1 MSQSQRLSVVM
12 ISKNVADVIGECLD
26 SVQWADEIIVLDS
39 GSQDDTCRI
48 ATERGVKV
56 FVNSEWPGF
65 GKQRQLA
72 QQYATG
78 DYIFMIDSDERVTP
92 ELKTSIQTV
101 LQQPEEQYVVY
112 NCARR
117 NLFMGRFMKHSG
129 WYPDK
134 VTRLYAREHY
144 QYNDN
149 LVHESLETQGATV
162 KTLQGDLLHLT
173 CRDLMEFQQKQ
184 LKYATEW
191 AKERHQQ
198 GKKVSFGSILSHTVG
213 AFFKTWLL
221 RMGFLDGKQGLILA
235 FVNAQYTFNK
245 YASLWELSQKT
256 INHEK

>member
-1 MSQSQRLSVVM
+1 MSESKRLSVVM
-12 ISKNVADVIGECLD
+12 ISKNVADVIEACLD

-39 GSQDDTCRI
+39 GSDDATCQLVREKG
-48 ATERGVKV
+48 AKV
-56 FVNSEWPGF
+56 FSNTSWPGF

-78 DYIFMIDSDERVTP
+78 DYIFMIDSDERITP
-92 ELKTSIQTV
+92 ELKASIQAV
-101 LQQPEEQYVVY
+101 LQQPESGVVY

-134 VTRLYAREHY
+134 VTRLYAREQY

-149 LVHESLETQGATV
+149 LVHESLETQGATI
-162 KTLQGDLLHLT
+162 KTLPGDLLHLT
-173 CRDLMEFQQKQ
+173 CRDLIEFQQKQ
-184 LKYATEW
+184 LKYAKAW
-191 AKERHQQ
+191 AQERNQQ
-198 GKKVSFGSILSHTVG
+198 GKTTRYSAIISHTLG

-221 RMGFLDGKQGLILA
+221 RMGILDGKQGLILA

-245 YASLWELSQKT
+245 YASLWELSRK
-256 INHEK
+256 NREYEK

>member
-48 ATERGVKV
+48 ATERGAKV

>member
-1 MSQSQRLSVVM
+1 MSENKRLSVVM
-12 ISKNVADVIGECLD
+12 ISKNAADVIEACLD

-39 GSQDDTCRI
+39 GSDDTTCQL
-48 ATERGVKV
+48 AHEKGAKV
-56 FVNSEWPGF
+56 FSNTQWPGF

-78 DYIFMIDSDERVTP
+78 DYIFMIDSDERITP
-92 ELKTSIQTV
+92 ELKASIQAM
-101 LQQPEEQYVVY
+101 LQQPESGVVY

-134 VTRLYAREHY
+134 VTRLYAREQY

-149 LVHESLETQGATV
+149 LVHESLETQGATI
-162 KTLQGDLLHLT
+162 KTLPGDLLHLT
-173 CRDLMEFQQKQ
+173 CRDLIEFQQKQ
-184 LKYATEW
+184 LKYAKAW
-191 AKERHQQ
+191 AQERHQQ
-198 GKKVSFGSILSHTVG
+198 GKTTGYSAIISHTVG

-221 RMGFLDGKQGLILA
+221 RMGILDGKQGLILA

-245 YASLWELSQKT
+245 YASLWELSRK
-256 INHEK
+256 NREYEK

>member
-1 MSQSQRLSVVM
+1 MSANQRLSVVI

-39 GSQDDTCRI
+39 GSQDNTCQI
-48 ATERGVKV
+48 ATEKGAKV
-56 FVNSEWPGF
+56 YVNSDWQGF

-78 DYIFMIDSDERVTP
+78 DYILMIDSDERVTP
-92 ELKTSIQTV
+92 ELKASIQAI
-101 LQQPEEQYVVY
+101 LQHPDDYCVY

-134 VTRLYAREHY
+134 VTRLYAREKY

-149 LVHESLETQGATV
+149 LVHESLNTHGATI

-184 LKYATEW
+184 LQYAKAW
-191 AKERHQQ
+191 AKERAQQ
-198 GKKVSFGSILSHTVG
+198 GKTTRYSAILTHTLG

-221 RMGFLDGKQGLILA
+221 RMGLFDGKQGLILA

-245 YASLWELSQKT
+245 YASLWELSQKKQP
-256 INHEK
+256 HEK

>member
-1 MSQSQRLSVVM
+1 MSQSKRLSVVM

-39 GSQDDTCRI
+39 GSQDNTCHI
-48 ATERGVKV
+48 ATEKGAKV
-56 FVNSEWPGF
+56 FINSEWPGF

-92 ELKTSIQTV
+92 ELQTSILAV
-101 LQQPEEQYVVY
+101 LQQPEKNVVY
-112 NCARR
+112 SCARR

-149 LVHESLETQGATV
+149 LVHESLETQSATV

-184 LKYATEW
+184 LKYASEW
-191 AKERHQQ
+191 AKERHQR
-198 GKKVSFGSILSHTVG
+198 GKTTSYGSILSHTAG

-221 RMGFLDGKQGLILA
+221 RMGFLDGKQGLVLA

-256 INHEK
+256 VNHEK

>member
-1 MSQSQRLSVVM
+1 MSESKRLSVVM
-12 ISKNVADVIGECLD
+12 ISKNVADVIEACLD

-39 GSQDDTCRI
+39 GSDDATCQLAREKG
-48 ATERGVKV
+48 AKV
-56 FVNSEWPGF
+56 FSNTPWPGF

-78 DYIFMIDSDERVTP
+78 DYIFMIDSDERITP
-92 ELKTSIQTV
+92 ELKASIQSV
-101 LQQPEEQYVVY
+101 LQQPESGVVY

-134 VTRLYAREHY
+134 VTRLYAREQY

-149 LVHESLETQGATV
+149 LVHESLETQGATI
-162 KTLQGDLLHLT
+162 KTLPGDLLHLT
-173 CRDLMEFQQKQ
+173 CRDLIEFQQKQ
-184 LKYATEW
+184 LKYAKAW
-191 AKERHQQ
+191 AQERNQQ
-198 GKKVSFGSILSHTVG
+198 GKTTRYSAIISHTLG

-221 RMGFLDGKQGLILA
+221 RMGILDGKQGLILA

-245 YASLWELSQKT
+245 YASLWELSRK
-256 INHEK
+256 NREYEK

>member
-1 MSQSQRLSVVM
+1 MSQGKRLSVVM
-12 ISKNVADVIGECLD
+12 ISKNAADIIGECLD

-39 GSQDDTCRI
+39 GSQDDTCHI
-48 ATERGVKV
+48 ATEKGAKV

-72 QQYATG
+72 QQYASG

-92 ELKTSIQTV
+92 ELKSSILAV
-101 LQQPEEQYVVY
+101 LQQPEENVIY

-149 LVHESLETQGATV
+149 LVHESLETKGATV

-184 LKYATEW
+184 LKYASEW

-198 GKKVSFGSILSHTVG
+198 GRTISYGSILSHTAG

-256 INHEK
+256 VNHEK

>member
-1 MSQSQRLSVVM
+1 MSSRQRLSVVM

-39 GSQDDTCRI
+39 GSQDDTCKI
-48 ATERGVKV
+48 AKQKGAHV
-56 FVNSEWPGF
+56 FVNENWPGF

-72 QQYATG
+72 QQYATC
-78 DYIFMIDSDERVTP
+78 DYIFMIDCDERVTP
-92 ELKTSIQTV
+92 ELKLSIEKTLKQSNDN
-101 LQQPEEQYVVY
+101 VVY

-134 VTRLYAREHY
+134 VTRLYAREYY

-149 LVHESLETQGATV
+149 LVHESLETRNAKV

-184 LKYATEW
+184 LKYATVW
-191 AKERHQQ
+191 AQERHQQ
-198 GKKVSFGSILSHTVG
+198 GKTTSYCSILTHSLG

-221 RMGFLDGKQGLILA
+221 RKGFLDGKQGLLLA
-235 FVNAQYTFNK
+235 LVNTQYTFNK
-245 YASLWELSQKT
+245 YASLWELSQKKR
-256 INHEK
+256 NDEKK